1 MLGNLEL
8 IQVSGGESNGD
19 THLRGETNSIPIKGR
34 ESKVDS
40 CEGL

>member
-8 IQVSGGESNGD
+8 IQVGGSESNVD
-19 THLRGETNSIPIKGR
+19 SHLRGETKSIPIKGR